1 MLNSLDL
8 YSLLF
13 CALVV
18 AAAFAVRGGAGFGGG
33 AVAVP
38 LLALVLPLQAV
49 VAVVAVLN
57 ALSSIGHG
65 LRDWREIQWR
75 PILVL
80 APFSLLGVGLGL
92 YLLVRLD
99 PEPLRKGL
107 GIFVILYAAYG
118 LFTAGHAW
126 RISRRRSLLL
136 AAATGVSAG
145 FVGAL
150 FGGAAG
156 PIYVIYLNALG
167 LPRDAFR
174 VTITTIMLIQAAARI
189 AGYAGA
195 GFYDLTSL
203 VLLAAALP
211 MMMLGSWLGGRFVRS
226 LDQRRFNVAVSCVL
240 FASGALLLF
249 K

>member
-1 MLNSLDL
+1 MLNSLDV

-18 AAAFAVRGGAGFGGG
+18 TAAFAVRGGAGFGGG

-38 LLALVLPLQAV
+38 LLALVLPLQIV
-49 VAVVAVLN
+49 VAVVTILN
-57 ALSSIGHG
+57 MLSSIGHG
-65 LRDWREIQWR
+65 VRGWREIRWR

-99 PEPLRKGL
+99 PEPLRTGL
-107 GIFVILYAAYG
+107 GVFVILYAAYG

-126 RISRRRSLLL
+126 RVSSRRLLPL
-136 AAATGVSAG
+136 AAVSGTGAG

-174 VTITTIMLIQAAARI
+174 VTITTIMLIQGTARI

-195 GFYDLTSL
+195 GFYDFTSL
-203 VLLAAALP
+203 TLLAAALP
-211 MMMLGSWLGGRFVRS
+211 MMMLGSWLGGRFVLR
-226 LDQRRFNVAVSCVL
+226 LDQRKFNVAVSCVL
-240 FASGALLLF
+240 FVSGALLLF
-249 K
+249 R